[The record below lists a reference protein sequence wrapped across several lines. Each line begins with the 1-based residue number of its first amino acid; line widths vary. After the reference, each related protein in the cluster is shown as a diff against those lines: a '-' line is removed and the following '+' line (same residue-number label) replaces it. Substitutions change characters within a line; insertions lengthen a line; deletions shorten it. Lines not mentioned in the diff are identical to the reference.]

1 MFKSS
6 ITKFLI
12 ASLGMLM
19 VGLFVTALILAVQ
32 AWTNHALA
40 GRIARL
46 TSTDKTLFN
55 ALITVRA
62 QVPKDS
68 TALIT
73 QDDPRPVISASHQEA
88 SRAVAIALDALQS
101 TDIADRVQLAAAIRS
116 AWQEVKA
123 LQSTVDVQAS
133 RARVERNLHAIDDW
147 RTAIHEMLEAL
158 SIASVTVGNTV
169 RIGDPLIAE
178 MVQIRRTAWTIRDRY
193 GLQCSMLRPNVDT
206 SQPLNPA
213 QLESWRGDRAVYTF
227 AWHSL
232 DEFLLRP
239 GVSAAVRDRAIQAE
253 RNTREAQTRVDAVVS
268 RFDGSGKPAVASAQ
282 WTTLCDSPFD
292 SILAIAQEAQDE
304 ADRHA
309 EAIRASSFRILLV
322 AGIDLTCVIAFGAFA
337 VTNVQR
343 RLARPM
349 KILTA
354 AIARLSR
361 RDFEEAVPST
371 MSPDELGS
379 MAQALETLRT
389 SALEAERLQQAMS
402 RFTADASHQ
411 MRTPLTILRTHISV
425 LGNLIPEDSE
435 AHSSFK
441 DIQEAADRLQRL
453 LIQLLKLARAD
464 GGQALERE
472 AEIIDL
478 RDVIQEIAAS
488 HVPQGLEAG
497 VELHFEA
504 EQRPFPARVNP
515 IMIHEIFAN
524 LIDNAIRYNNSGGR
538 VVIKL
543 FDERGKHVVEV
554 EDDGPGIPDAEKDKV
569 FTRFYRLNRDQ
580 SHVGSG
586 LGLAIVQSLA
596 ATLNAEIDMGAG
608 DRGRGLRIRLSW
620 AC

>member
-12 ASLGMLM
+12 ASLGALM
-19 VGLFVTALILAVQ
+19 TGLFVTALILAVQ

-73 QDDPRPVISASHQEA
+73 QDDPRPVISATQEEA
-88 SRAVAIALDALQS
+88 SRAVTIALDALES
-101 TDIADRVQLAAAIRS
+101 IDIADRVKLAVAIRS

-133 RARVERNLHAIDDW
+133 RARGERNLHALDDW

-169 RIGDPLIAE
+169 RMGDPLIAE

-206 SQPLNPA
+206 SQPLNSA
-213 QLESWRGDRAVYTF
+213 QLDSWLGDRAVYTF

-239 GVSAAVRDRAIQAE
+239 GVSAAVRDRAIRAQ
-253 RNTREAQTRVDAVVS
+253 RNTREAQTQVDAIVS
-268 RFDGSGKPAVASAQ
+268 RFDGSGKPAVASAE
-282 WTTLCDSPFD
+282 WTSLCDGPFE
-292 SILAIAQEAQDE
+292 SILAIAQQAQDE
-304 ADRHA
+304 ADAHA

-322 AGIDLTCVIAFGAFA
+322 AGILLTSVVAFGAFA
-337 VTNVQR
+337 VFNVQR

-354 AIARLSR
+354 TIARLSR
-361 RDFEEAVPST
+361 RDFEAAVPST

-425 LGNLIPEDSE
+425 LGSLIRADSE

-441 DIQEAADRLQRL
+441 DIEEAADRLQRL
-453 LIQLLKLARAD
+453 LIQLIKLARAD
-464 GGQALERE
+464 VGRSLDQEEE
-472 AEIIDL
+472 AIDL
-478 RDVIQEIAAS
+478 RQVIQDIAAS
-488 HVPQGLEAG
+488 HVPQGVEAG

-504 EQRPFPARVNP
+504 EQRPFPARANP

-524 LIDNAIRYNNSGGR
+524 LIDNAIRYNNAGGR
-538 VVIKL
+538 VVIRL
-543 FDERGKHVVEV
+543 LDEEGKHVVEV

-569 FTRFYRLNRDQ
+569 FTRFYRMNRDQ
-580 SHVGSG
+580 SRAGSG
-586 LGLAIVQSLA
+586 LGLAIVQSVA
-596 ATLNAEIDMGAG
+596 ASLNAEIAMSAGAL
-608 DRGRGLRIRLSW
+608 GRGLRIRISW
-620 AC
+620 A

>member
-12 ASLGMLM
+12 ASLGVLM
-19 VGLFVTALILAVQ
+19 TGLFVTALILAVQ
-32 AWTNHALA
+32 AWQNHALA

-46 TSTDKTLFN
+46 TSTDKTLFD
-55 ALITVRA
+55 ALVTVRA

-73 QDDPRPVISASHQEA
+73 QDDPRPVIGAAHAEA
-88 SRAVAIALDALQS
+88 SRAVAVALDALES
-101 TDIADRVQLAAAIRS
+101 TDVEGHGRLAAAIRS
-116 AWQEVKA
+116 AWQAVKA
-123 LQSTVDVQAS
+123 LQYTVDREAS
-133 RARVERNLHAIDDW
+133 RPRGERSLHAVDDW
-147 RTAIHEMLEAL
+147 RTAIHETLEAL

-169 RIGDPLIAE
+169 RMGDPLIAE
-178 MVQIRRTAWTIRDRY
+178 MVQIRRTAWIIRDRY

-206 SQPLNPA
+206 SQPLDAA
-213 QLESWRGDRAVYTF
+213 QVDSWLGDRAVYGF
-227 AWHSL
+227 AWHSM
-232 DEFLLRP
+232 DEYLLRP
-239 GVSAAVRDRAIQAE
+239 GVSAAVHDLAIRAE
-253 RNTREAQTRVDAVVS
+253 RNTREAQARVDAIVG
-268 RFDGSGKPAVASAQ
+268 RFDGSGNPAVASAE
-282 WTTLCDSPFD
+282 WTTLCDGPFE
-292 SILAIAQEAQDE
+292 SILAIAQQAQDE

-337 VTNVQR
+337 VINVQR

-361 RDFEEAVPST
+361 RDFETPVPST

-425 LGNLIPEDSE
+425 LGSLMSADSE
-435 AHSSFK
+435 AYSSFK

-453 LIQLLKLARAD
+453 LIQLIKLARAD
-464 GGQALERE
+464 GGRSLDQE
-472 AEIIDL
+472 AETIDL
-478 RDVIQEIAAS
+478 RQVIQDIAAS
-488 HVPQGLEAG
+488 HVPQAVEAG

-504 EQRPFPARVNP
+504 DHRPFPTRVNQ
-515 IMIHEIFAN
+515 IMIHEIFTN
-524 LIDNAIRYNNSGGR
+524 LIDNAIRYNDPGGR
-538 VVIKL
+538 VVIRL
-543 FDERGKHVVEV
+543 FDEQGRHVVEV
-554 EDDGPGIPDAEKDKV
+554 EDDGPGIPDAERDKV
-569 FTRFYRLNRDQ
+569 FTRFYRMNRDQ
-580 SHVGSG
+580 SRVGSG
-586 LGLAIVQSLA
+586 LGLAIVKSLA
-596 ATLNAEIDMGAG
+596 ATLNAAIDLGAG
-608 DRGRGLRIRLSW
+608 AMNRGLRIRISW
-620 AC
+620 T

>member
-12 ASLGMLM
+12 ASLGILM
-19 VGLFVTALILAVQ
+19 TGLFVTALILAVQ

-88 SRAVAIALDALQS
+88 SKAVAIALEALES
-101 TDIADRVQLAAAIRS
+101 TDIADHVQLASAIRG

-123 LQSTVDVQAS
+123 QQSAVDVQAS
-133 RARVERNLHAIDDW
+133 RVRGERNLHAIEDW

-178 MVQIRRTAWTIRDRY
+178 MVQIRRIAWTIRDRY

-213 QLESWRGDRAVYTF
+213 QLDSWRGDRAVYTF

-239 GVSAAVRDRAIQAE
+239 GVSAAVRDRAIRAE
-253 RNTREAQTRVDAVVS
+253 RNVREAQTQVDAVVS
-268 RFDGSGKPAVASAQ
+268 RFDGSGNPAVASAQ
-282 WTTLCDSPFD
+282 WTALCDGPFD
-292 SILAIAQEAQDE
+292 SILAIAQQAQDE
-304 ADRHA
+304 ADGHA

-337 VTNVQR
+337 LINVQR

-371 MSPDELGS
+371 KSPDELGS

-389 SALEAERLQQAMS
+389 SALQAERLQQAMS

-425 LGNLIPEDSE
+425 LGGLIPEDSE

-453 LIQLLKLARAD
+453 L
-464 GGQALERE
+464 
-472 AEIIDL
+472 
-478 RDVIQEIAAS
+478 V
-488 HVPQGLEAG
+488 H
-497 VELHFEA
+497 
-504 EQRPFPARVNP
+504 
-515 IMIHEIFAN
+515 
-524 LIDNAIRYNNSGGR
+524 
-538 VVIKL
+538 
-543 FDERGKHVVEV
+543 
-554 EDDGPGIPDAEKDKV
+554 
-569 FTRFYRLNRDQ
+569 
-580 SHVGSG
+580 
-586 LGLAIVQSLA
+586 
-596 ATLNAEIDMGAG
+596 
-608 DRGRGLRIRLSW
+608 
-620 AC
+620 C

>member
-12 ASLGMLM
+12 ASLGILM
-19 VGLFVTALILAVQ
+19 TGLFVTALILAVQ

-46 TSTDKTLFN
+46 TSTDKILFD
-55 ALITVRA
+55 ALVTVRA

-73 QDDPRPVISASHQEA
+73 QDDPRPVIRATQEEA
-88 SRAVAIALDALQS
+88 SRAVAIVLDALES
-101 TDIADRVQLAAAIRS
+101 TEIADHAQLAAAIRS
-116 AWQEVKA
+116 GWQEVKA
-123 LQSTVDVQAS
+123 LHSTVDVQAS
-133 RARVERNLHAIDDW
+133 RARGARNLHAIDDW
-147 RTAIHEMLEAL
+147 RTAIHELLEAL

-178 MVQIRRTAWTIRDRY
+178 MVQIRRTVWTIRDRY

-213 QLESWRGDRAVYTF
+213 QIDSWFGDRAVYTF

-239 GVSAAVRDRAIQAE
+239 GVSGAVRGRAIRAQSI
-253 RNTREAQTRVDAVVS
+253 TREAQTQVDAIVS
-268 RFDGSGKPAVASAQ
+268 RFDGSGNPAVASAE
-282 WTTLCDSPFD
+282 WTTLCDGPFD
-292 SILAIAQEAQDE
+292 SILAIAQQAQDE
-304 ADRHA
+304 AVRHA
-309 EAIRASSFRILLV
+309 QAIRASSFRALLV
-322 AGIDLTCVIAFGAFA
+322 AGIGLTSVIVFGAFA
-337 VTNVQR
+337 VINVQR
-343 RLARPM
+343 RLASPM

-354 AIARLSR
+354 AIARLGR
-361 RDFEEAVPST
+361 RDFEAAVPST

-389 SALEAERLQQAMS
+389 SALEAERLQQAMN

-425 LGNLIPEDSE
+425 LGSLIPADSE
-435 AHSSFK
+435 SYSSFN

-453 LIQLLKLARAD
+453 LIQLIKLARAD
-464 GGQALERE
+464 GGRSLDQE
-472 AEIIDL
+472 AENIDL
-478 RDVIQEIAAS
+478 RQVIQEIAAS
-488 HVPQGLEAG
+488 HVPQGVEAG

-504 EQRPFPARVNP
+504 EQRPFPARVNQ

-524 LIDNAIRYNNSGGR
+524 LIDNAIRYNNAGGR
-538 VVIKL
+538 VVIRL
-543 FDERGKHVVEV
+543 FDELDKHVVEV

-569 FTRFYRLNRDQ
+569 FTRFYRMNRDQ
-580 SHVGSG
+580 SRVGSG

-596 ATLNAEIDMGAG
+596 ATLNAEIGVSAG
-608 DRGRGLRIRLSW
+608 PMARGLRIRIAW
-620 AC
+620 V

>member
-12 ASLGMLM
+12 ASLGALM
-19 VGLFVTALILAVQ
+19 TGLFVTALILAIQ

-46 TSTDKTLFN
+46 TSTDKTLFD

-62 QVPKDS
+62 QVPKVS

-73 QDDPRPVISASHQEA
+73 KDDPRPVISATRDEA
-88 SRAVAIALDALQS
+88 SRAVAIALDALES
-101 TDIADRVQLAAAIRS
+101 TDIADHVQLAAAIRS
-116 AWQEVKA
+116 AWLQVKA
-123 LQSTVDVQAS
+123 LQSAVDVEAS
-133 RARVERNLHAIDDW
+133 RALGERNLHAIDDW

-169 RIGDPLIAE
+169 RIDDPLIAE
-178 MVQIRRTAWTIRDRY
+178 MVQIRRTAWAIRDRY

-213 QLESWRGDRAVYTF
+213 QLDNWLGNRAVYTF

-239 GVSAAVRDRAIQAE
+239 GVSAAVRDRANRAQK
-253 RNTREAQTRVDAVVS
+253 NTREAQTRVDAIVS
-268 RFDGSGKPAVASAQ
+268 RFDGSGKPAVASAE
-282 WTTLCDSPFD
+282 WTALCDGPFD
-292 SILAIAQEAQDE
+292 SILAIAQQAQDE
-304 ADRHA
+304 ADGHA

-322 AGIDLTCVIAFGAFA
+322 AGIVLTSVVAFGAFA
-337 VTNVQR
+337 VINVQR

-361 RDFEEAVPST
+361 REFEAAVPST

-411 MRTPLTILRTHISV
+411 MRTPLTILRTHTSV
-425 LGNLIPEDSE
+425 LASLIPAHSE
-435 AHSSFK
+435 AYSSLK

-453 LIQLLKLARAD
+453 LIQLIKLARAD
-464 GGQALERE
+464 SGRSLDQE
-472 AEIIDL
+472 AETIDL
-478 RDVIQEIAAS
+478 RNVIQEIASS
-488 HVPQGLEAG
+488 HVPQGVEAG

-504 EQRPFPARVNP
+504 EQRPFPARVNE

-524 LIDNAIRYNNSGGR
+524 LIDNAIRYNNAGGR
-538 VVIKL
+538 VVIRL
-543 FDERGKHVVEV
+543 FDEQGKHIVEV
-554 EDDGPGIPDAEKDKV
+554 EDDGPGIPDAERDKV
-569 FTRFYRLNRDQ
+569 FTRFYRMNRDQ
-580 SHVGSG
+580 SRVGSG
-586 LGLAIVQSLA
+586 LGLAIVQSVA
-596 ATLNAEIDMGAG
+596 ATLNAEIDMSTGAM
-608 DRGRGLRIRLSW
+608 GRGLRIRISW
-620 AC
+620 A

>member
-12 ASLGMLM
+12 ASLGALML
-19 VGLFVTALILAVQ
+19 GLFVTALILAVQ

-40 GRIARL
+40 GRIAGL
-46 TSTDKTLFN
+46 TSTDKTLFA

-73 QDDPRPVISASHQEA
+73 QDDPRPVISATQEEA
-88 SRAVAIALDALQS
+88 SRAVATALDALES
-101 TDIADRVQLAAAIRS
+101 TDIADHVQLAAAIRR
-116 AWQEVKA
+116 AWGEVKA
-123 LQSTVDVQAS
+123 RQSAVDLQAS
-133 RARVERNLHAIDDW
+133 RARGERNLHAIEDW

-158 SIASVTVGNTV
+158 SIASVMVGNTV
-169 RIGDPLIAE
+169 RMGDPLIAE

-193 GLQCSMLRPNVDT
+193 GLQCSMLRSNVDL
-206 SQPLNPA
+206 SEPLNPA
-213 QLESWRGDRAVYTF
+213 QLDSWLGNRAVYTF

-239 GVSAAVRDRAIQAE
+239 GVSAAVRDRAIRAQK
-253 RNTREAQTRVDAVVS
+253 NTQEAQAQVDAIVS
-268 RFDGSGKPAVASAQ
+268 RFDGSGKPAVASAE
-282 WTTLCDSPFD
+282 WTSLCDGPFD
-292 SILAIAQEAQDE
+292 SILAIAQQAQDE

-322 AGIDLTCVIAFGAFA
+322 AGIDLTSVIAFGAFA
-337 VTNVQR
+337 VVNVQR

-361 RDFEEAVPST
+361 RDFEAAVPST
-371 MSPDELGS
+371 LSPDELGS

-425 LGNLIPEDSE
+425 LGTLIPVHSE
-435 AHSSFK
+435 AHPSFK
-441 DIQEAADRLQRL
+441 DIEEAADRLQRL
-453 LIQLLKLARAD
+453 LIQLIQLARAE
-464 GGQALERE
+464 GGRTLDQE

-478 RDVIQEIAAS
+478 RQVIQDIAAS

-504 EQRPFPARVNP
+504 EERPFPARVNQ

-524 LIDNAIRYNNSGGR
+524 LIDNAIRYNNAGGR
-538 VVIKL
+538 VVIRL
-543 FDERGKHVVEV
+543 FDEQGKHVVEV
-554 EDDGPGIPDAEKDKV
+554 EDDGPGIPDAERDKV
-569 FTRFYRLNRDQ
+569 FTRFYRMNRDQ
-580 SHVGSG
+580 SRAGSG
-586 LGLAIVQSLA
+586 LGLAIVQSVA
-596 ATLNAEIDMGAG
+596 ATLNAEIDMSAGAM
-608 DRGRGLRIRLSW
+608 GRGLRFRISW
-620 AC
+620 A

>member
-12 ASLGMLM
+12 ASLGILM
-19 VGLFVTALILAVQ
+19 TGLFVTALILAVQ
-32 AWTNHALA
+32 AWTSHALA

-55 ALITVRA
+55 ALVTVRA

-73 QDDPRPVISASHQEA
+73 QDDPRPVISATHEEA
-88 SRAVAIALDALQS
+88 SSAVAIALDALES
-101 TDIADRVQLAAAIRS
+101 TDIADHVQLAAAVRRT
-116 AWQEVKA
+116 WQEVKA

-133 RARVERNLHAIDDW
+133 RARSERNLHAIDDW

-158 SIASVTVGNTV
+158 NIAAVTVGNTV

-178 MVQIRRTAWTIRDRY
+178 MVQIRRTAWAIRDRY

-206 SQPLNPA
+206 SQPLNPT
-213 QLESWRGDRAVYTF
+213 QLDSWLGNRAVYTF

-239 GVSAAVRDRAIQAE
+239 GVSAAVRDRTILAQK
-253 RNTREAQTRVDAVVS
+253 NTREAQTQVDTIVS
-268 RFDGSGKPAVASAQ
+268 RFDGSGKPAIASAE
-282 WTTLCDSPFD
+282 WTTLCDGPFD
-292 SILAIAQEAQDE
+292 SILAIAQQAQNE

-309 EAIRASSFRILLV
+309 QAIRASSFRILLL
-322 AGIDLTCVIAFGAFA
+322 AGIGLTCVVAFGAFA
-337 VTNVQR
+337 VVNVQR

-361 RDFEEAVPST
+361 RDFEAAVPST

-379 MAQALETLRT
+379 MAQALETLRS
-389 SALEAERLQQAMS
+389 SALEAERLQQAMN

-425 LGNLIPEDSE
+425 LGSLIPADSE
-435 AHSSFK
+435 SYSSFK
-441 DIQEAADRLQRL
+441 DIEEAADRLQRL
-453 LIQLLKLARAD
+453 LIQLIKLARAD
-464 GGQALERE
+464 GGRPLEQE
-472 AEIIDL
+472 AETIDL
-478 RDVIQEIAAS
+478 RKVIQDIAAS
-488 HVPQGLEAG
+488 HVPQGVEAG

-504 EQRPFPARVNP
+504 EQRPFPARVNQ

-524 LIDNAIRYNNSGGR
+524 LIDNAIRYNNAGGR
-538 VVIKL
+538 VVIRL
-543 FDERGKHVVEV
+543 FDEHGKHVVEV

-569 FTRFYRLNRDQ
+569 FTRFYRMNRDQ
-580 SHVGSG
+580 SRVGSG
-586 LGLAIVQSLA
+586 LGLAIVESVA
-596 ATLNAEIDMGAG
+596 ATLNAEIDMSAGAM
-608 DRGRGLRIRLSW
+608 GRGLRIRIAW
-620 AC
+620 A

>member
-19 VGLFVTALILAVQ
+19 TGLFVAALILAVQ
-32 AWTNHALA
+32 AWTNYSLA

-46 TSTDKTLFN
+46 TSTDKTLFD

-73 QDDPRPVISASHQEA
+73 QDDPRPVISSSHQEA
-88 SRAVAIALDALQS
+88 SKAVAIALDALES
-101 TDIADRVQLAAAIRS
+101 TDIADHVQLAAAIRS

-213 QLESWRGDRAVYTF
+213 QLDSWRGDRAVYTF

-239 GVSAAVRDRAIQAE
+239 GVSAAVRDRAIRAE

-282 WTTLCDSPFD
+282 WTTLCDGPFD
-292 SILAIAQEAQDE
+292 SILAIAQQAQDE

-309 EAIRASSFRILLV
+309 EAIRTSSFRILLV
-322 AGIDLTCVIAFGAFA
+322 AGIALTCVIAFGAFA

-425 LGNLIPEDSE
+425 LGSLIPEDGE

-464 GGQALERE
+464 GGRALERE
-472 AEIIDL
+472 AETIDL

-596 ATLNAEIDMGAG
+596 ATLNAEIDMRAGAM
-608 DRGRGLRIRLSW
+608 GRGLRIRLSW
-620 AC
+620 A